1 MGCNSSPRAYNLS
14 NIQYM
19 YMIGKLK
26 IYYLSEPCK
35 LGEKLTFGEVILP
48 VSHQMQTYFIFID
61 IVCVLCLSCNVKKSK
76 HQRSI
81 VFILPCQ
88 KVLRKVLKKKVK
100 KKVKK
105 TLKKQKQVSYLSFFR
120 AFYITTV
127 RILLQFLTVRST
139 RIKYQKSFIRFI
151 AK

>member
-1 MGCNSSPRAYNLS
+1 
-14 NIQYM
+14 M

-35 LGEKLTFGEVILP
+35 LGEKLAFGEVILP

-81 VFILPCQ
+81 VFILQCQ
-88 KVLRKVLKKKVK
+88 KVLKKVLKKKLK
-100 KKVKK
+100 KKFKK
-105 TLKKQKQVSYLSFFR
+105 PWKNRNRCRTYRFSGRSISRRCVYYYSFLPFALHGSNTR
-120 AFYITTV
+120 KA
-127 RILLQFLTVRST
+127 LLGS
-139 RIKYQKSFIRFI
+139 
-151 AK
+151 

>member
-1 MGCNSSPRAYNLS
+1 LTDRVD
-14 NIQYM
+14 NIQ
-19 YMIGKLK
+19 LR
-26 IYYLSEPCK
+26 
-35 LGEKLTFGEVILP
+35 LP
-48 VSHQMQTYFIFID
+48 HQIIF
-61 IVCVLCLSCNVKKSK
+61 VGM
-76 HQRSI
+76 
-81 VFILPCQ
+81 
-88 KVLRKVLKKKVK
+88 LKKKVK

-127 RILLQFLTVRST
+127 RILLQFLTVRSITSSNNLCRHVRILNANRQLLLQLLTTSWPSPYNRMNFTANKLQCYLAILSFFRAFYITTVRILLQFLTVRST